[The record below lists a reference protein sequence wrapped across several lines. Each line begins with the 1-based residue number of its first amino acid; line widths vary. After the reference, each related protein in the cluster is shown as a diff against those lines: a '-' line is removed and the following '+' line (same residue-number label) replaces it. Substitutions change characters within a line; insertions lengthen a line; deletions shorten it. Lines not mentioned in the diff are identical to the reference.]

1 MEAKKILNKS
11 AKQLHFIG
19 NSFHKEGLGVLTVT
33 DSYNKG
39 NNTLFSV
46 YCSVC
51 SNDCELFPEKE
62 MLISKNNLNQG
73 KYPCRCS
80 SGWKPSKYQYK
91 VMVLR
96 LAKQNKEEVLDFD
109 ENSIVKVR
117 TKGFND
123 WSVSANGYLN
133 GKRSLDEAM
142 SNKITNLRKPDNVHV
157 DRFMSSGSFLEG
169 TKFWRSDK
177 RDLKGC
183 YSYWN
188 YSCPVCSNDE
198 YVKEGLCSGV
208 FSGVI
213 STLSKGNRSCRC
225 VPTFRWTQ
233 EQREYQLNLLL
244 NQEEANFT
252 GWVGNYNGAFSKFNW
267 VCSKG
272 HPCST
277 EISNFIHLNHRC
289 RICAENLWG
298 FYQGRTTDTD
308 TLYLLMFKNNEEVF
322 YKIGRTFKT
331 KDRFD
336 YFRKFYNIDVIS
348 LLEDTH
354 IAVHTREY
362 YFKKLLSSVGLHY
375 TPNIEF
381 HGSLS
386 ECFTPEILN
395 HPEIISTF
403 NLQELPNE

>member
-11 AKQLHFIG
+11 AKQLQFIG
-19 NSFHKEGLGVLTVT
+19 SSFHKEGLGVLTVT

-46 YCSVC
+46 HCSVC

-80 SGWKPSKYQYK
+80 SGWKPSNYQYK

-96 LAKQNKEEVLDFD
+96 FAKQNKDEILDFD
-109 ENSIVKVR
+109 ENSNIKVR
-117 TKGFND
+117 TKRFKD
-123 WSVSANGYLN
+123 WRVSANEYLN
-133 GKRSLDEAM
+133 GKRSLGEAM
-142 SNKITNLRKPDNVHV
+142 SNKITNLRKPDNVYI
-157 DRFMSSGSFLEG
+157 DRFIGSGSFLEG
-169 TKFWRSDK
+169 TRFWRSDK
-177 RDLKGC
+177 RDSRGC

-188 YSCPVCSNDE
+188 YYCPVCSNDE
-198 YVKEGLCSGV
+198 YVKEGLCSGI
-208 FSGVI
+208 FNGVI
-213 STLSKGNRSCRC
+213 STLSKGSKSCRC
-225 VPTFRWTQ
+225 VPSFRWTQ
-233 EQREYQLNLLL
+233 EQREYQLTLLL
-244 NQEEANFT
+244 NKEGANFT
-252 GWVGNYNGAFSKFNW
+252 GWVGDYNGAFSKFNW

-272 HPCST
+272 HSCST

-289 RICAENLWG
+289 KTCAENLWG
-298 FYQGRTTDTD
+298 FYQERATDTD
-308 TLYLLMFKNNEEVF
+308 TLYLLRFQNNEEVF
-322 YKIGRTFKT
+322 YKIGRTFNI

-336 YFRKFYNIDVIS
+336 YFRKFYNIEVIS

-354 IAVHTREY
+354 TFVHRRED
-362 YFKKLLSSVGLHY
+362 YFKKLLSTIGFHY

-395 HPEIISTF
+395 HPDIISTF
-403 NLQELPNE
+403 NLKGNL